1 MHLWLTRLLLIST
14 LSLVLPQDPS
24 KPAPNPEPQK
34 TQDSAAPAAPSAPA
48 TPQAAAPSSGA
59 SPSMATC
66 YLYRPRIYRGSG
78 ERIGI
83 FIDGIMAAN
92 LVNGRW
98 VALQVPPGHHIIKPK
113 DNQSGAEAD
122 FEPGKEYYFK
132 TSWGETG
139 MFHGAHKLLIP
150 VMKEQ
155 ATYEIKQLKPLD
167 KEDIAWPSDR
177 PAASSKP

>member
-1 MHLWLTRLLLIST
+1 MHLWLIRLLLIST
-14 LSLVLPQDPS
+14 LFLFQPQNPS
-24 KPAPNPEPQK
+24 KPAPNPDPAK
-34 TQDSAAPAAPSAPA
+34 AQDSAAPSAPA
-48 TPQAAAPSSGA
+48 TPPAVAPSSGTA
-59 SPSMATC
+59 SGMATC
-66 YLYRPRIYRGSG
+66 YLYRPRIYRGGG

-83 FIDGIMAAN
+83 FIDGTMAAN
-92 LVNGRW
+92 MVNGRW
-98 VALQVPPGHHIIKPK
+98 VALQVPAGHHIIKPK

-132 TSWGETG
+132 TSWGEQG
-139 MFHGAHKLLIP
+139 MFHGAHKLLVP

-177 PAASSKP
+177 PAASPKP